1 MSEGMSLDQILND
14 EPEAEE
20 VAIEAAPEEQAE
32 EPVSQPR
39 DETGRFARKGEDSGS
54 PPQIEKSEEPPLD
67 HAAIVAE
74 RRRRQEAEQRAK
86 ALEEQL
92 QALQNPPEP
101 PPSIWED
108 EQGWQ
113 QQFGSQ
119 VVSQAV
125 TQATLNAKLDMS
137 EMMVRQANP
146 DFEEVK
152 AEFLALA
159 EQNPGLVQQA
169 LADPHPWNKAY
180 QIAKNHRAMQELGA
194 TNLDDLKAKLRA
206 ELMAEMQ
213 GQMPSQSPVPP
224 TLTTER
230 NVGTRA
236 GPAWSGPRSLDEL
249 LR

>member
-1 MSEGMSLDQILND
+1 MTEGQSLDDILND
-14 EPEAEE
+14 EPEAA
-20 VAIEAAPEEQAE
+20 VEQAVE
-32 EPVSQPR
+32 QEPAGEPVSVPR
-39 DETGRFARKGEDSGS
+39 DESGRFARKGDDSGS
-54 PPQIEKSEEPPLD
+54 PPQIEEAKPEEPPLD

-74 RRRRQEAEQRAK
+74 RRRRQEAEQRAR

-92 QALQNPPEP
+92 QAMQNPPEP

-119 VVSQAV
+119 VVTQAV
-125 TQATLNAKLDMS
+125 SQATLNAKLDMS

-146 DFEEVK
+146 DFEDVK

-194 TNLDDLKAKLRA
+194 TNLDDLKAKIRA
-206 ELMAEMQ
+206 EMMAEMQ
-213 GQMPSQSPVPP
+213 GQAPLANPIPP
-224 TLTTER
+224 TLATER
-230 NVGTRA
+230 NVGARS
-236 GPAWSGPRSLDEL
+236 GPAWSGPKSIDDL